1 MGTTGERARFEALEA
16 QADALR
22 KALGIA
28 EGADLSAAA
37 EFLIS
42 DIQRLETELKSIT
55 ESEIGRV
62 TELMDNLGKGTHSG
76 RMIRKPKRAYGF
88 TRSDRMLPPSAKY
101 A

>member
-1 MGTTGERARFEALEA
+1 MRIE
-16 QADALR
+16 
-22 KALGIA
+22 LGLQD
-28 EGADLSAAA
+28 ESTFA